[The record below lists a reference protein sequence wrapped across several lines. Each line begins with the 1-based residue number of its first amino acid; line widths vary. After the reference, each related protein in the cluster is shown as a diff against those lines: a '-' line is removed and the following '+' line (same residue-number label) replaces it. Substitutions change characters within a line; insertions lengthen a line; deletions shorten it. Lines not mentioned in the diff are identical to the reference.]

1 MNCTEKTENLLIKHY
16 QTYPEMQLQDL
27 FKLLH
32 QSAFGCE
39 HLVSSLNSAT
49 EYIRREYENIP
60 PEADADITE
69 LDGSYCRVPLSLLNK
84 GLKAETLGK
93 LFFTSAKKEPD
104 GKTELIRKLDVARE
118 LIYKKLLPFS
128 DIEFD
133 EAVSKWSAEGYPA
146 VRHSDIFRQKY
157 HPAYRVISKDYVP
170 FLPLFTELDNRLEK
184 GALKLCLEGGSASG
198 KSTLASI
205 LEKLYDCTVFHMD
218 DFFLRPE
225 QRTPERFAEIGG
237 NIDRE
242 RFLSE
247 VIEPLK
253 KGETVCYRK
262 FDCSTMSLCEPVTVS
277 PEKLTVIE
285 GAYSMHPE
293 FSDCYDLSVFISIS
307 PELQKERILK
317 RNSPPLAKRFFEEWI
332 PLETKY
338 FTSWDIPG
346 KCDMIIRI
354 DIY

>member
-1 MNCTEKTENLLIKHY
+1 MQIK
-16 QTYPEMQLQDL
+16 DL
-27 FKLLH
+27 FKFIY

-39 HLVSSLNSAT
+39 HLVSNIDAVT
-49 EYIRREYENIP
+49 EYIYKEHGEISTSDHTAV
-60 PEADADITE
+60 EA
-69 LDGSYCRVPLSLLNK
+69 LDGSYYRVPLSVLNN

-93 LFFTSAKKEPD
+93 LFFLSAKKEAN
-104 GKTELIRKLDVARE
+104 GKNALTEKLDVAEE
-118 LIYKKLLPFS
+118 LIREKLLPFS
-128 DIEFD
+128 EAEFK
-133 EAVSKWSAEGYPA
+133 EAAEGWANEDYPA
-146 VRHSDIFRQKY
+146 VRHSDIFRQNY

-184 GALKLCLEGGSASG
+184 GALKVAIEGGSASG

-242 RFLSE
+242 RFLAE